1 MKIIYDPVKNK
12 SKGFGF
18 VEFTNYK
25 EFNRALNNKN
35 PVILGKQKLV
45 FNSGKNRY
53 DELDEI
59 NSFENNY
66 ILHNDSNISQTLT
79 QQSSTTEIGNS
90 ISNFNN
96 SFITH
101 SSKNSFVEDIYNK
114 KPNLKKIYERINED
128 DIFQYEISNAFKS
141 IFDMIQKNN
150 FQSYQCNYYCNIN
163 LFKNEKGILNNN
175 NSLSRKSNISIYGNK
190 NISSDDYFNKY
201 EINYNT

>member
-25 EFNRALNNKN
+25 EFNKALNNKT
-35 PVILGKQKLV
+35 PVFLGKQKLV

-53 DELDEI
+53 DELDDI
-59 NSFENNY
+59 NSVEKNY

-96 SFITH
+96 SFLTH

-114 KPNLKKIYERINED
+114 KPNLKKIYERED
-128 DIFQYEISNAFKS
+128 DIFNYEISNAFKS

-163 LFKNEKGILNNN
+163 LFKNEKGNLNNN
-175 NSLSRKSNISIYGNK
+175 NSLTRKSNISIYGNK